1 MTFLAPLF
9 LAGLLGLAI
18 PIIVHL
24 TNRPKSNAYPFP
36 SLMFLQRIPFR
47 TMRRQRIRHWWLLAM
62 RAAVL
67 VLVAAGFARPR
78 LEGLGAGGADD
89 RATIVLLGDR
99 AVSLGEAT
107 ADKTTL
113 LAALDGAGPGFG
125 ATRYAAGIQAAR
137 DILEQSELPRRE
149 VGVIS
154 DLPRAGWR
162 PDEGVRL
169 PAGTAVETGDLAGQE
184 GANGAGAGPLPGRG

>member
-67 VLVAAGFARPR
+67 VLVAAAFARPPWGR
-78 LEGLGAGGADD
+78 VGAGGGGVRGRGVVIRLAASYSMRYADHGGRAVSAARRVVNGVGADD

-107 ADKTTL
+107 ADKATL
-113 LAALDGAGPGFG
+113 LAAPGRARPRFGGP
-125 ATRYAAGIQAAR
+125 RAAG
-137 DILEQSELPRRE
+137 
-149 VGVIS
+149 G
-154 DLPRAGWR
+154 R
-162 PDEGVRL
+162 P
-169 PAGTAVETGDLAGQE
+169 
-184 GANGAGAGPLPGRG
+184 

>member
-1 MTFLAPLF
+1 MTFLAPLV

-67 VLVAAGFARPR
+67 VLVAAAFARPLWER
-78 LEGLGAGGADD
+78 LGAG
-89 RATIVLLGDR
+89 
-99 AVSLGEAT
+99 
-107 ADKTTL
+107 
-113 LAALDGAGPGFG
+113 
-125 ATRYAAGIQAAR
+125 AAGVQGR
-137 DILEQSELPRRE
+137 ELVSCWTRPTACGTPVTWSAPCPR
-149 VGVIS
+149 
-154 DLPRAGWR
+154 PR
-162 PDEGVRL
+162 
-169 PAGTAVETGDLAGQE
+169 
-184 GANGAGAGPLPGRG
+184 